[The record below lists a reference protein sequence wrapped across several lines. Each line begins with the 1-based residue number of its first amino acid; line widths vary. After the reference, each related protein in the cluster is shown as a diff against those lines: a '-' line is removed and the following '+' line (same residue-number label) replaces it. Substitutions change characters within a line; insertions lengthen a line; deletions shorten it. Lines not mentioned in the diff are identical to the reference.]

1 MAKKKWLVKRDNVG
15 DVVIINLE
23 HVDYIRTDLGQLKV
37 KFANEERE
45 SQFDITIMDSET
57 DVFIKAV
64 AGE

>member
-1 MAKKKWLVKRDNVG
+1 MAKHKWLVKKDNIG

-45 SQFDITIMDSET
+45 SQLDITIMDSEL
-57 DVFIKAV
+57 DLFAKRI
-64 AGE
+64 AGD

>member
-1 MAKKKWLVKRDNVG
+1 MAKYKWLVKKDNIG

-45 SQFDITIMDSET
+45 SQLDITIMDSEL
-57 DVFIKAV
+57 DLFAKRI
-64 AGE
+64 AGD